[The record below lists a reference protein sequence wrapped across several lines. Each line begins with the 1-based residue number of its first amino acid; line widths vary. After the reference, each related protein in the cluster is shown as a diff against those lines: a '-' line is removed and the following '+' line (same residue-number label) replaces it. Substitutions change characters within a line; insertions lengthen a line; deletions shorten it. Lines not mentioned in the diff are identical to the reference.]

1 MAGVFSSERVLNS
14 LIKCQSRHIGLVRSR
29 KAILSTNQIRID
41 KRVLVTRGFPRLF
54 LLRAIIG
61 SYYSLSDWPLWWIFF
76 FFAILKRE
84 ALKFLP
90 DADVGFYVP
99 VSSNSRKTYK
109 NSSIPVCKSG
119 FNTQRISQQGE
130 VILRNVTNLKGKE
143 KTRES
148 CNDFAC
154 QLFWKVFPHHNH
166 PAWRWFQ
173 KVVEAFNNLL
183 KSSGVW
189 RVGSLWKERDF
200 WLTKLWNSV

>member
-1 MAGVFSSERVLNS
+1 MMDF
-14 LIKCQSRHIGLVRSR
+14 
-29 KAILSTNQIRID
+29 
-41 KRVLVTRGFPRLF
+41 
-54 LLRAIIG
+54 
-61 SYYSLSDWPLWWIFF
+61 IFF

-90 DADVGFYVP
+90 EADVGVYVP

-130 VILRNVTNLKGKE
+130 VILKNVTNLKGKE

-154 QLFWKVFPHHNH
+154 QLF
-166 PAWRWFQ
+166 
-173 KVVEAFNNLL
+173 
-183 KSSGVW
+183 
-189 RVGSLWKERDF
+189 
-200 WLTKLWNSV
+200 

>member
-54 LLRAIIG
+54 LLRVIIG
-61 SYYSLSDWPLWWIFF
+61 SVIPFLIGRYDDFF
-76 FFAILKRE
+76 VVAVLKCE

-90 DADVGFYVP
+90 EANVGFYVP
-99 VSSNSRKTYK
+99 LSSNSRKTYK
-109 NSSIPVCKSG
+109 NSSIPFCKSG

-130 VILRNVTNLKGKE
+130 VILKNVRNLKGKE

-154 QLFWKVFPHHNH
+154 QLF
-166 PAWRWFQ
+166 
-173 KVVEAFNNLL
+173 
-183 KSSGVW
+183 
-189 RVGSLWKERDF
+189 
-200 WLTKLWNSV
+200 

>member
-1 MAGVFSSERVLNS
+1 MVSRACSYFELS
-14 LIKCQSRHIGLVRSR
+14 LAPIIPFLIGRY
-29 KAILSTNQIRID
+29 D
-41 KRVLVTRGFPRLF
+41 G
-54 LLRAIIG
+54 
-61 SYYSLSDWPLWWIFF
+61 FF

-130 VILRNVTNLKGKE
+130 VILKNVTNLKGKE

-154 QLFWKVFPHHNH
+154 QLF
-166 PAWRWFQ
+166 
-173 KVVEAFNNLL
+173 
-183 KSSGVW
+183 
-189 RVGSLWKERDF
+189 
-200 WLTKLWNSV
+200 

>member
-1 MAGVFSSERVLNS
+1 MMDF
-14 LIKCQSRHIGLVRSR
+14 
-29 KAILSTNQIRID
+29 
-41 KRVLVTRGFPRLF
+41 
-54 LLRAIIG
+54 
-61 SYYSLSDWPLWWIFF
+61 FF

-90 DADVGFYVP
+90 EADVGFYVP

-148 CNDFAC
+148 CNDFANFSEKYFLITIT
-154 QLFWKVFPHHNH
+154 QRGDDFK
-166 PAWRWFQ
+166 R
-173 KVVEAFNNLL
+173 LL
-183 KSSGVW
+183 KPSTT
-189 RVGSLWKERDF
+189 F
-200 WLTKLWNSV
+200 

>member
-1 MAGVFSSERVLNS
+1 MM
-14 LIKCQSRHIGLVRSR
+14 
-29 KAILSTNQIRID
+29 D
-41 KRVLVTRGFPRLF
+41 
-54 LLRAIIG
+54 
-61 SYYSLSDWPLWWIFF
+61 FF

-130 VILRNVTNLKGKE
+130 VILKICKGKE

-154 QLFWKVFPHHNH
+154 QLF
-166 PAWRWFQ
+166 
-173 KVVEAFNNLL
+173 
-183 KSSGVW
+183 
-189 RVGSLWKERDF
+189 
-200 WLTKLWNSV
+200 